1 MKRKYVLYGL
11 MPMFLLGLAG
21 VSAATAS
28 AHGWFGRGADIDP
41 VTAAADQTERFAQEA
56 EVLGISVDQVKEYW
70 AQGKNVRD
78 IIDELNLDETAVQER
93 MHTERLTNMKAHI
106 QALVDQGVITQA
118 QADTRIAF
126 METNEGKFTGR
137 GEGRGNGN
145 GGMRG
150 MGMGFNVAQ

>member
-1 MKRKYVLYGL
+1 MKRKYVVYGL

-56 EVLGISVDQVKEYW
+56 EMLGISVEQVKEYW
-70 AQGKNVRD
+70 AQGMNPRD
-78 IIDELNLDETAVQER
+78 IIDELGLDETAIHER
-93 MHTERLTNMKAHI
+93 MQAERQANMKAHV

-126 METNEGKFTGR
+126 METNEGKFMGR
-137 GEGRGNGN
+137 GEGRGN

-150 MGMGFNVAQ
+150 MGMGFQAQQ

>member
-1 MKRKYVLYGL
+1 MKRKYIVYGL

-21 VSAATAS
+21 VGAATAS

-41 VTAAADQTERFAQEA
+41 VTAAANQTERFAQEA

-93 MHTERLTNMKAHI
+93 MQTERLANMKAHI
-106 QALVDQGVITQA
+106 QTLVDQGVITQA
-118 QADTRIAF
+118 QADQRLEYIQN
-126 METNEGKFTGR
+126 NEGKFANR
-137 GEGRGNGN
+137 GEGKGP

-150 MGMGFNVAQ
+150 MGMGFQAQ

>member
-28 AHGWFGRGADIDP
+28 ARGLFGRGADIDP
-41 VTAAADQTERFAQEA
+41 VIAAADQTERFAQEA

-93 MHTERLTNMKAHI
+93 MHTERLTNMKAHV
-106 QALVDQGVITQA
+106 QALVVQGVITQA

-137 GEGRGNGN
+137 GEGRGNG
-145 GGMRG
+145 GMRG